1 MSEEP
6 DFEHLPDD
14 PQAFFGLEDEFTAR
28 ELKRCYTRLIKRYK
42 PDRDPDAFKRIRA
55 AYEELQ
61 PQASASQ
68 RSKRPAPSAEPSAEA
83 GSEGSTSSAPAAP
96 APAASSPADT
106 STPPAEPA
114 SPPPP
119 SAEQDEAEPSSAGE
133 DEERESPTKRRGRV
147 LLAQIE
153 RHGLQRAYELLI
165 SKQPKR
171 AEDYHHLAVL
181 ADLQPAEGA
190 RRGFLDWILA
200 GLRDH
205 PDDEGLTGLLAAL
218 CRDGLPDDELSA
230 GLERIAATLSPSRF
244 YALSGP
250 LWLAFLRTRPFKE
263 LREQWER
270 CETATRRRGLSDV
283 AAPERLRLL
292 VRLLRAAA
300 WRADEAWLRETS
312 EFLSRHHTR
321 IPEDAQAD
329 LDFVELIRDYLTLR
343 SRQLDQSEA
352 RARLDRILRAYCE
365 LPESPFDQVLF
376 HELHALRQEGW
387 SLLETFPPGDPT
399 GGLAVSALEWA
410 SGEAEARRLHAPP
423 TISEQQLVGSLRRLE
438 WGYASDFR
446 WRYLSYFPRVGRGFV
461 QVVGYLPSLA
471 LVFAAAI
478 RQDTTLLVVAVAL
491 GLVFRILDQR
501 QQLVAKGRRR
511 ILQLTG
517 SLLERLQAKLYAT
530 KLRPGLGEYLLRT
543 RIPARAMAN
552 EIARQGEYEE
562 WSWDA
567 EWLADLIR
575 EDTGLTA
582 LSLTRRFER
591 P

>member
-1 MSEEP
+1 VSEAP
-6 DFEHLPDD
+6 DFDLLPDE
-14 PQAFFGLEDEFTAR
+14 PEAFFGLEEDFTAR
-28 ELKRCYTRLIKRYK
+28 ELKRSYTRLIKRYK
-42 PDRDPDAFKRIRA
+42 PDRDPEAFKQIRA
-55 AYEELQ
+55 AYEDLQ
-61 PQASASQ
+61 PQASTVK
-68 RSKRPAPSAEPSAEA
+68 RSRP
-83 GSEGSTSSAPAAP
+83 
-96 APAASSPADT
+96 SP
-106 STPPAEPA
+106 PPAEEIAP
-114 SPPPP
+114 
-119 SAEQDEAEPSSAGE
+119 EGEAPETAGESSARDSAPE
-133 DEERESPTKRRGRV
+133 DSPEEEARNEELPSEPEARVKRRGRA

-153 RHGLQRAYELLI
+153 RHGLRRAYELLI
-165 SKQPKR
+165 SKQPKE

-181 ADLQPAEGA
+181 ADLQPEPGGEG

-218 CRDGLPDDELSA
+218 CRDGLPDEELSA

-263 LREQWER
+263 LRDQWER
-270 CETATRRRGLSDV
+270 CELATRRRGLSDV

-321 IPEDAQAD
+321 IPDEAQAE

-376 HELHALRQEGW
+376 HELTALRQEGW

-423 TISEQQLVGSLRRLE
+423 TISESQLVGSLRRLE

-446 WRYLSYFPRVGRGFV
+446 WRYLSYFPRVGRAFV
-461 QVVGYLPSLA
+461 QVIGYLPSLA
-471 LVFAAAI
+471 LVVAAGI
-478 RQDTTLLVVAVAL
+478 RRDNTLLVVAVVLA
-491 GLVFRILDQR
+491 LVFRILDQR
-501 QQLVAKGRRR
+501 QQLVARGRRR

-543 RIPARAMAN
+543 RIPARAMAS
-552 EIARQGEYEE
+552 EIARQGEYDE
-562 WSWDA
+562 WSWDP
-567 EWLADLIR
+567 EWLADLVR

-582 LSLTRRFER
+582 LSLARRFER

>member
-1 MSEEP
+1 VSEAP
-6 DFEHLPDD
+6 DFDLLPDD
-14 PQAFFGLEDEFTAR
+14 PQAFFGLADVFTAR
-28 ELKRCYTRLIKRYK
+28 ELKRSYTRLIKRYK
-42 PDRDPDAFKRIRA
+42 PDRDPDAFKQIRA

-61 PQASASQ
+61 PQA
-68 RSKRPAPSAEPSAEA
+68 
-83 GSEGSTSSAPAAP
+83 GSPCSDSERVSES
-96 APAASSPADT
+96 
-106 STPPAEPA
+106 STPTSPAEPDTPTSSLGDA
-114 SPPPP
+114 SPDT
-119 SAEQDEAEPSSAGE
+119 QGAEPQES
-133 DEERESPTKRRGRV
+133 ESPARERSRA

-153 RHGLQRAYELLI
+153 GHGLARAYELLI
-165 SKQPKR
+165 SKQPKE
-171 AEDYHHLAVL
+171 AQDYHHLAVL
-181 ADLQPAEGA
+181 ADLQPDSGGRG

-218 CRDGLPDDELSA
+218 CRDGLPDEELSD

-250 LWLAFLRTRPFKE
+250 LWLAFLRTRPFRE

-270 CETATRRRGLSDV
+270 CEVATRRRGLSDV

-321 IPEDAQAD
+321 IPDDAQSE

-376 HELHALRQEGW
+376 HELSALRQHGW
-387 SLLETFPPGDPT
+387 GLLETFPPGDPS

-446 WRYLSYFPRVGRGFV
+446 WRYLSYFPRVGRALV
-461 QVVGYLPSLA
+461 QVIGYLPSLA
-471 LVFAAAI
+471 LLVAAGI
-478 RQDTTLLVVAVAL
+478 RRDNTLLVVAVAL
-491 GLVFRILDQR
+491 ALVFRLLDRR
-501 QQLVAKGRRR
+501 QQLVARGRRR
-511 ILQLTG
+511 VLQLTG
-517 SLLERLQAKLYAT
+517 SLLERLQAKLYAS

-552 EIARQGEYEE
+552 EIARQGEFEE
-562 WSWDA
+562 WSWDP
-567 EWLADLIR
+567 EWLADLVR

-582 LSLTRRFER
+582 LSLARRFER